1 MIRPFVF
8 LLTCLAA
15 VVSAQEGSSARSLR
29 LLYVQAPDDAPA
41 SVFLVVGKEIK
52 EVDLPRLS
60 ISTKRLALPAGIV
73 RVYAATKA
81 PTKDEPLP
89 ADAPF
94 VDIPDGMNA
103 PLVVLLPTG
112 EAGALAF
119 RMLPVEFSRTKAPEG
134 AVLWFNLSGRTIFSK
149 LGTAQAIVAPRQ
161 TAIQLPPGKAGD
173 IYHVL
178 VDVAPEAG
186 ETESVPLMRSS
197 WVKEPGQRHLLFI
210 VPDPDRKV
218 PRIVAVP
225 ERMEPEP
232 DPLKDAKGGA
242 KSGAGKPTK

>member
-1 MIRPFVF
+1 MIRPFVLF
-8 LLTCLAA
+8 LTCLVA
-15 VVSAQEGSSARSLR
+15 VVSAQEGSARSLR

-41 SVFLVVGKEIK
+41 SLFLVAGKEIK

-60 ISTKRLALPAGIV
+60 ISTKRLALTTGTV
-73 RVYAATKA
+73 RVYAASKA

-89 ADAPF
+89 ANAPF
-94 VDIPDGMNA
+94 VDIPDGMND

-112 EAGALAF
+112 EAGPLAF

-134 AVLWFNLSGRTIFSK
+134 AVLWFNLSGRTLYSK

-161 TAIQLPPGKAGD
+161 TAIQLPPGKPGD
-173 IYHVL
+173 VYHVL
-178 VDVAPEAG
+178 VDVAPEQG
-186 ETESVPLMRSS
+186 EEESVPLMRSS

-232 DPLKDAKGGA
+232 AAVKDAA
-242 KSGAGKPTK
+242 KAGSGKPAK

>member
-103 PLVVLLPTG
+103 P
-112 EAGALAF
+112 
-119 RMLPVEFSRTKAPEG
+119 
-134 AVLWFNLSGRTIFSK
+134 
-149 LGTAQAIVAPRQ
+149 
-161 TAIQLPPGKAGD
+161 
-173 IYHVL
+173 
-178 VDVAPEAG
+178 
-186 ETESVPLMRSS
+186 
-197 WVKEPGQRHLLFI
+197 
-210 VPDPDRKV
+210 
-218 PRIVAVP
+218 
-225 ERMEPEP
+225 
-232 DPLKDAKGGA
+232 
-242 KSGAGKPTK
+242 